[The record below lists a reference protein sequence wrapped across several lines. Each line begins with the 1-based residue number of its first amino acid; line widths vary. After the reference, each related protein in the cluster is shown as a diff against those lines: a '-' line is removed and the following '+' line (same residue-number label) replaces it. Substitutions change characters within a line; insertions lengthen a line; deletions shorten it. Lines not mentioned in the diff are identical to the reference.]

1 MLLNPA
7 IFRLLFTIEIEYDMN
22 KLRKAITEDWVAVI
36 SGFAIIGITLLF
48 ERIMP
53 LLLGEGVVSKIN
65 TVIPKLPVFYGSK
78 EQWFAADFF
87 EKFFTSNNFY
97 SLLYFFLFFT
107 FFAFLAPWITQKS
120 KRRFFLS
127 FLVVFVLAVLAQIV
141 AAHTTMKS
149 LSLETVFFSVIIG
162 LLIGNLFKLPDWMKS
177 AIQSEYYIKIGLIM
191 LGTTVL
197 FNNIMKAGALG
208 MIQALVVVVSV
219 WYIAFWISRRMRIDS
234 ETSMLLASSVSIC
247 GVSAAIATNGAI
259 NGDNKKLS
267 YVISLVLVV
276 AIPMMLFM
284 PYLASW
290 LGLTQEVAGAWIGGT
305 IDTTGAVVA
314 SGTIIGDKAK
324 DVAVIIKSAQNVLL
338 GVAAFAISI
347 YWSYSNKST
356 NVEKPTAKVI
366 WQRFPKFVI
375 GFIIASLFF
384 SFILS
389 ADTVA
394 KVGSTIKGYQ
404 TIWFSLAFVCIGME
418 TRFADVF
425 TQENRKP
432 LYAFLLAQ
440 FINVIITLVV
450 AYLLFYNVSL

>member
-1 MLLNPA
+1 
-7 IFRLLFTIEIEYDMN
+7 MN
-22 KLRKAITEDWVAVI
+22 KLRKAITEDWTAVI

-53 LLLGEGVVSKIN
+53 SLLGEGVVSKIN
-65 TVIPKLPVFYGSK
+65 TIIPKLPVFYSSK

-87 EKFFTSNNFY
+87 DKFFTTNNFY
-97 SLLYFFLFFT
+97 SLIYFCLFFML
-107 FFAFLAPWITQKS
+107 FAFLAPWIMQKQ
-120 KRRFFLS
+120 KRKFVLS
-127 FLVVFVLAVLAQIV
+127 FLVVFVLAIIAQV
-141 AAHTTMKS
+141 FAAHTTMKS

-162 LLIGNLFKLPDWMKS
+162 LVIGNLFKLPEWMKP

-197 FNNIMKAGALG
+197 FNSIMKAGSLG
-208 MIQALVVVVSV
+208 MIQALVVVMSV
-219 WYIAFWISRRMRIDS
+219 WYMAFWISRKMKIDS
-234 ETSMLLASSVSIC
+234 ETSILLASSVSIC

-284 PYLASW
+284 PYLAQW
-290 LGLTQEVAGAWIGGT
+290 LGLSQEVAGAWIGGT

-347 YWSYSNKST
+347 YWSYSNQSVS
-356 NVEKPTAKVI
+356 VEKPTAKVI
-366 WQRFPKFVI
+366 WQRFPKFVV
-375 GFIIASLFF
+375 GFIIASLLF
-384 SFILS
+384 SFVLS

-404 TIWFSLAFVCIGME
+404 TIWFSLAFVCIGLE

-432 LYAFLLAQ
+432 FYAFLLAQ
-440 FINVIITLVV
+440 FVNVIITLIV
-450 AYLLFYNVSL
+450 AYVLFNSVTL

>member
-1 MLLNPA
+1 
-7 IFRLLFTIEIEYDMN
+7 MN
-22 KLRKAITEDWVAVI
+22 KLRKAITEDWTAVI

-53 LLLGEGVVSKIN
+53 SLLGEGVVSKIN
-65 TVIPKLPVFYGSK
+65 TIIPKLPVFYSSK

-87 EKFFTSNNFY
+87 DKFFTTNNFY
-97 SLLYFFLFFT
+97 SLIYFCLFFML
-107 FFAFLAPWITQKS
+107 FAFLAPWIMQKQ
-120 KRRFFLS
+120 KRKFVLS
-127 FLVVFVLAVLAQIV
+127 FLVVFVLAIIAQV
-141 AAHTTMKS
+141 FAAHTTMKS

-162 LLIGNLFKLPDWMKS
+162 LVIGNLFKLPEWMKP
-177 AIQSEYYIKIGLIM
+177 AIQSEYYIKIGLIT

-197 FNNIMKAGALG
+197 FNSIMKAGSLG
-208 MIQALVVVVSV
+208 MIQALVVVMSV
-219 WYIAFWISRRMRIDS
+219 WYMAFWISRKMKIDS
-234 ETSMLLASSVSIC
+234 ETSILLASSVSIC

-284 PYLASW
+284 PYLAQW
-290 LGLTQEVAGAWIGGT
+290 LGLSQEVAGAWIGGT

-347 YWSYSNKST
+347 YWSYSNQSVS
-356 NVEKPTAKVI
+356 VEKPTAKVI

-375 GFIIASLFF
+375 GFIIASLLF
-384 SFILS
+384 SFVLS

-404 TIWFSLAFVCIGME
+404 TIWFSLAFVCIGLE

-432 LYAFLLAQ
+432 FYAFLLAQ
-440 FINVIITLVV
+440 FVNVIITLIV
-450 AYLLFYNVSL
+450 AYVLFNSVTL

>member
-1 MLLNPA
+1 MK
-7 IFRLLFTIEIEYDMN
+7 T
-22 KLRKAITEDWVAVI
+22 LRKAITEDWIAVI

-53 LLLGEGVVSKIN
+53 SLLGEGVVAKIN
-65 TVIPKLPVFYGSK
+65 TFIPKLPVFYSSK

-87 EKFFTSNNFY
+87 EKFFTSNNLH
-97 SLLYFFLFFT
+97 SLIYFCLFFM
-107 FFAFLAPWITQKS
+107 FFAFLVPWIM
-120 KRRFFLS
+120 KRPKTKFVLGFLA
-127 FLVVFVLAVLAQIV
+127 VFVLAILAQV
-141 AAHTTMKS
+141 LAAHTAMKS

-162 LLIGNLFKLPDWMKS
+162 LIIGNLFKLPEWMKS

-197 FNNIMKAGALG
+197 FNSIMKAGALG
-208 MIQALVVVVSV
+208 MVQALVVVTSV
-219 WYIAFWISRRMRIDS
+219 WYLAFWISRKMRIDS
-234 ETSMLLASSVSIC
+234 ETSILLASSVSIC

-284 PYLASW
+284 PYLAQW
-290 LGLTQEVAGAWIGGT
+290 LGLSQEVAGAWIGGT

-347 YWSYSNKST
+347 YWSYSNQSAS
-356 NVEKPTAKVI
+356 VEKPTARVI

-375 GFIIASLFF
+375 GFIVASLLF
-384 SFILS
+384 SFVLS
-389 ADTVA
+389 PDTVA

-404 TIWFSLAFVCIGME
+404 TIWFSLAFVCIGLE

-425 TQENRKP
+425 TQDNRKP
-432 LYAFLLAQ
+432 FYAFLLAQ
-440 FINVIITLVV
+440 LINVIVTLIV
-450 AYLLFYNVSL
+450 AYLLFNSVSL

>member
-1 MLLNPA
+1 
-7 IFRLLFTIEIEYDMN
+7 MN
-22 KLRKAITEDWVAVI
+22 KLRKAITEDWTAVI

-53 LLLGEGVVSKIN
+53 SLLGEGVVSKIN
-65 TVIPKLPVFYGSK
+65 TIIPKLPVFYSSK

-87 EKFFTSNNFY
+87 DKFFTTNNFY
-97 SLLYFFLFFT
+97 SLIYFCLFFML
-107 FFAFLAPWITQKS
+107 FAFLAPWIMQKQ
-120 KRRFFLS
+120 KRKFVLS
-127 FLVVFVLAVLAQIV
+127 FLVVFVLAIIAQV
-141 AAHTTMKS
+141 FAAHTTMKS

-162 LLIGNLFKLPDWMKS
+162 LVIGNLFKLPEWMKP

-197 FNNIMKAGALG
+197 FNSIMKAGSLG
-208 MIQALVVVVSV
+208 MIQALVVVMSV
-219 WYIAFWISRRMRIDS
+219 WYMAFWISRKMKIDS
-234 ETSMLLASSVSIC
+234 ETSILLASSVSIC

-284 PYLASW
+284 PYLAQW
-290 LGLTQEVAGAWIGGT
+290 LGLSQEVAGAWIGGT

-347 YWSYSNKST
+347 YWSYSNQSVS
-356 NVEKPTAKVI
+356 VEKPTAKVI

-375 GFIIASLFF
+375 GFIIASLLF
-384 SFILS
+384 SFVLS

-404 TIWFSLAFVCIGME
+404 TIWFCLAFVCIGLE

-432 LYAFLLAQ
+432 FYAFLLAQ
-440 FINVIITLVV
+440 FVNVIITLIV
-450 AYLLFYNVSL
+450 AYVLFNSVTL

>member
-1 MLLNPA
+1 
-7 IFRLLFTIEIEYDMN
+7 MN

-53 LLLGEGVVSKIN
+53 SLLGESIVSKIN
-65 TVIPKLPVFYGSK
+65 AIVPKLPVFYSSK

-87 EKFFTSNNFY
+87 EKFFTTNNFH
-97 SLLYFFLFFT
+97 SLVYFLLFFML
-107 FFAFLAPWITQKS
+107 FAFLAPWIMQ
-120 KRRFFLS
+120 RQRARFVLS
-127 FLVVFVLAVLAQIV
+127 FFVVFLLAIIAQVI

-162 LLIGNLFKLPDWMKS
+162 LIIGNMFKLPEWMKS
-177 AIQSEYYIKIGLIM
+177 AIQSEYYIKIGLVM

-234 ETSMLLASSVSIC
+234 ETSILLASSVSIC

-284 PYLASW
+284 PYLAQW
-290 LGLTQEVAGAWIGGT
+290 LGLSQEVAGAWIGGT

-314 SGTIIGDKAK
+314 SGSIIGEKAK
-324 DVAVIIKSAQNVLL
+324 DVAVIIKSTQNVLL

-347 YWSYSNKST
+347 YWSYSNQAV
-356 NVEKPTAKVI
+356 NVEKPTATVI

-375 GFIIASLFF
+375 GFILASLLF

-440 FINVIITLVV
+440 FINVIITLIV
-450 AYLLFYNVSL
+450 AYVLFNNIAL